1 MNQRIRTHGAARLL
15 LLILLCVFAQA
26 AFGQGG
32 PPLITDDPGTPGN
45 KHWEINVAFTES
57 RFSYGVVYETPHID
71 LNYGYGNNV

>member
-1 MNQRIRTHGAARLL
+1 
-15 LLILLCVFAQA
+15 
-26 AFGQGG
+26 
-32 PPLITDDPGTPGN
+32 LITDDPGTPGN